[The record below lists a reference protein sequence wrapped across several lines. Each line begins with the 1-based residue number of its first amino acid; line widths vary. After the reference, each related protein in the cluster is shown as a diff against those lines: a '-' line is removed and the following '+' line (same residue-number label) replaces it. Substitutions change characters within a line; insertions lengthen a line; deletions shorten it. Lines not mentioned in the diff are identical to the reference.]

1 MVKDAFTGGG
11 HPSSQQRHLGLHF
24 EELTV
29 IHARAYQYQYIP
41 CSNSNAFL
49 SFNVQ
54 DAIEQF
60 LMGWRKTMFN
70 EEHFFFSLSIAIQD
84 RAIDIVA

>member
-1 MVKDAFTGGG
+1 MLLTGGG
-11 HPSSQQRHLGLHF
+11 HAPSQQRHPGLHF

-54 DAIEQF
+54 DAVEQF
-60 LMGWRKTMFN
+60 LMGWRKTMLK
-70 EEHFFFSLSIAIQD
+70 EQHFFSSLSIAIQD
-84 RAIDIVA
+84 RAIALI